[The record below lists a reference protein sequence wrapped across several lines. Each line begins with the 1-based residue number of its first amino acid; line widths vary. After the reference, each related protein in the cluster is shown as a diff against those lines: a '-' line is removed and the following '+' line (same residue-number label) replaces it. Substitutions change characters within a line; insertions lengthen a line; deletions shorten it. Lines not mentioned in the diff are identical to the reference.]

1 MTHKITYISYD
12 NNDQELRNRS
22 ASILSNF
29 FIDNEYQIVNDFKG
43 VLFIASGGSEQFAA
57 ELTSKHNNIILLC
70 HRENNSFAATIEIAA
85 YLRAKNKNVS
95 IIDLMIPDAF
105 KEFEEVYKINQA
117 IESLSK
123 QKAAIIGEV
132 SNWLIISDIE
142 NTIIKEKL
150 GIELLRLPWNKLE
163 DYRIKEPSK
172 EFNTFFPDIDKEK
185 LLETS
190 KVYHLLDNVITENA
204 LSAISVECFSMVRRD
219 QVTACL
225 PLAVFNTKNIVAA
238 CEGDVCSMIGSM
250 IVRALCGKIP
260 WQANIAEIRD
270 ETVLFAHCT
279 APLNSLSSYN
289 ITTHFE
295 TNCGTAIQG
304 KFKKGRVGVFRINNK
319 LDKYM
324 LLEVEISETPNHNF
338 ACRTQI
344 EFSTSEEQTLLLKNS
359 SLGNHHLIFSAT
371 CVPLVVRMMSQ
382 LQIERV
388 VEKQITV

>member
-1 MTHKITYISYD
+1 
-12 NNDQELRNRS
+12 
-22 ASILSNF
+22 
-29 FIDNEYQIVNDFKG
+29 
-43 VLFIASGGSEQFAA
+43 
-57 ELTSKHNNIILLC
+57 
-70 HRENNSFAATIEIAA
+70 
-85 YLRAKNKNVS
+85 
-95 IIDLMIPDAF
+95 
-105 KEFEEVYKINQA
+105 
-117 IESLSK
+117 
-123 QKAAIIGEV
+123 
-132 SNWLIISDIE
+132 
-142 NTIIKEKL
+142 
-150 GIELLRLPWNKLE
+150 
-163 DYRIKEPSK
+163 
-172 EFNTFFPDIDKEK
+172 
-185 LLETS
+185 
-190 KVYHLLDNVITENA
+190 
-204 LSAISVECFSMVRRD
+204 
-219 QVTACL
+219 
-225 PLAVFNTKNIVAA
+225 
-238 CEGDVCSMIGSM
+238 MIGSM

-324 LLEVEISETPNHNF
+324 LLEGEISETPNHNF